1 MPSYIV
7 DITDY
12 SGYKEKEMDII
23 ALMSYYA
30 KEIDKTEYPDFEGW
44 MWDMKRCGLITER
57 RNVA

>member
-1 MPSYIV
+1 MQSYIV

-30 KEIDKTEYPDFEGW
+30 TEIDHVEYPDFDGW
-44 MWDMKRCGLITER
+44 FADMKRSGLITER
-57 RNVA
+57 RDEV

>member
-1 MPSYIV
+1 MPKYIV

-30 KEIDKTEYPDFEGW
+30 TEIDHTEYPDFEGW
-44 MWDMKRCGLITER
+44 MWDMKRSGLVREAI
-57 RNVA
+57 

>member
-1 MPSYIV
+1 MPKYIV

-30 KEIDKTEYPDFEGW
+30 TEIDKTEYPDFEGW
-44 MWDMKRCGLITER
+44 MWDMKRSGLIRETI
-57 RNVA
+57 